1 MTAPRRPLT
10 ATTGLIALAGCLL
23 GFAAPASATPDRV
36 KVGPD
41 LYLQSAGA
49 LLGSERPRSEPS
61 RPSDGGRIVGG
72 SATTIADYP
81 WQTAIAYDETIQAG
95 NGFERQFCGGTLVAP
110 QIMIT
115 AAHCVYDNT
124 TPGFGPPSHYETF
137 TGRTFLSSSEGQV
150 IEWSDYYYFTDALG
164 TPLFNPLT
172 FDYDAIFVTL
182 ASASTSPPVKIAGA
196 DEAATWAA
204 GRTARISGWGDQAS
218 NANAFPD
225 QLRAAQVQIIGDDFC
240 ANPASYGPSFHPQLM
255 LCAGVPGGGVDTCQG
270 DSGGPI
276 VVPVSE
282 RSSRARGAFR
292 LVGDT
297 SWGIGCA
304 EAQYPGIYARIAGG
318 TTMGNA
324 LQSAIQSVTG
334 QNVYG
339 SGARPLQVPQARIT
353 KAPKNKTETKPG
365 KQRAKVTFKFTSN
378 EPTATFRCQLDGKPA
393 NRCRSPHKL
402 KVKKG
407 SHTMRIVGT
416 NFLGEV
422 GAAATDRFKVKRR
435 R

>member
-1 MTAPRRPLT
+1 MSLPRRPLT
-10 ATTGLIALAGCLL
+10 ATIGLIALAACLP
-23 GFAAPASATPDRV
+23 GFAATASATPDRV

-41 LYLQSAGA
+41 LYLQSASA
-49 LLGSERPRSEPS
+49 APDRADRRLSEPP
-61 RPSDGGRIVGG
+61 RPADGGRIVGG

-81 WQTAIAYDETIQAG
+81 WQAAIAYDETIVAG
-95 NGFERQFCGGTLVAP
+95 GGYERQFCGGTLAAP

-115 AAHCVYDNT
+115 AAHCVYDNPN
-124 TPGFGPPSHYETF
+124 PGFGPPSHYETF

-164 TPLFNPLT
+164 TPLFNPVT

-182 ASASTSPPVKIAGA
+182 ASASTSPPVKVAGA
-196 DEAATWAA
+196 DESATWAA
-204 GRTARISGWGDQAS
+204 GRTARISGWGDQAF

-240 ANPASYGPSFHPQLM
+240 ANLASYGPSFHPQLM

-282 RSSRARGAFR
+282 GGRGAFR

-304 EAQYPGIYARIAGG
+304 DAQYPGIYARIAGG

-339 SGARPLQVPQARIT
+339 SGARPLEVPEVRFT
-353 KAPKNKTETKPG
+353 KAPKNKTKTKHG
-365 KQRAKVTFKFTSN
+365 KKRAKVTFKFTSN
-378 EPTATFRCQLDGKPA
+378 EPTATFKCQLDGKPA
-393 NRCRSPHKL
+393 KRCKSPHKV

-407 SHTMRIVGT
+407 RHRMRIVGT
-416 NFLGEV
+416 NFLGET
-422 GAAATDRFKVKRR
+422 GAAATDKFKVKGRR

>member
-1 MTAPRRPLT
+1 MIVSRRPLT
-10 ATTGLIALAGCLL
+10 VTTGLIVLAACLL
-23 GFAAPASATPDRV
+23 GSTAPAAATPDRV

-41 LYLQSAGA
+41 LYLQSASA
-49 LLGSERPRSEPS
+49 APEAAHRRSEPS
-61 RPSDGGRIVGG
+61 RPGPGERIVGG
-72 SATTIADYP
+72 SATTIAEYP
-81 WQTAIAYDETIQAG
+81 WQAAIAYDETIQAG
-95 NGFERQFCGGTLVAP
+95 DGFQRQFCGGTLVAA

-115 AAHCVYDNT
+115 AAHCVHDNT

-164 TPLFNPLT
+164 TPLFNPAT
-172 FDYDAIFVTL
+172 FDYDAIFVVL
-182 ASASTSPPVKIAGA
+182 ASASASPSVKVAGA

-218 NANAFPD
+218 GANAFPD

-255 LCAGVPGGGVDTCQG
+255 LCAGVPAGGVDTCQG

-282 RSSRARGAFR
+282 RGAQARGAFR

-324 LQSAIQSVTG
+324 LQSGIQSVTG

-339 SGARPLQVPQARIT
+339 SGARPLEVPAVRIT
-353 KAPKNKTETKPG
+353 KAPKNNTETKRG
-365 KQRAKVTFKFTSN
+365 KKRAKVTFKFTSN

-393 NRCRSPHKL
+393 KRCKSPHRL
-402 KVKKG
+402 EVKKG
-407 SHTMRIVGT
+407 RHSMRIVGT
-416 NFLGEV
+416 NFIGEA
-422 GAAATDRFKVKRR
+422 GTAATDRFKVKRR
-435 R
+435 K